1 MRKYLQIIDRNKA
14 SLGTRFVNNM
24 IDLIILAIIHVVL
37 AIFSN
42 LLYAITYHNFF
53 IFYNNGGFI
62 WDFFLGAV
70 VAFIYFY
77 LWESYSDGKTP
88 GKYLTGTR
96 VISTDGNRPT
106 KKQYLS
112 RSLYR
117 VIPFEALSFFGSE
130 GWHDGMSDTRV
141 INTKNYEAEKQ
152 AKSDIENLG
161 SKEIA

>member
-62 WDFFLGAV
+62 WDVFLGVV